1 MTIPNALRRA
11 YELMHRHHGHLGWW
25 PGETPF
31 EIAVGAILTQNTAW
45 TNVEKAVANL
55 KRADILEPRAMFA
68 LRDSELAQLIRPA
81 GYFNVKARRLRN
93 FLQVLIAEFD
103 ARLDLM
109 LSGDTVDVRARL
121 LAING
126 IGRETADSIL
136 LYAGTHHSFVID
148 AYTKRIFER
157 HGWWKDARN
166 GGSKSKVQGS
176 KSASPKGNTA
186 DSYESLKLLCES
198 SLNHKTQ
205 SEHLDYWR
213 DYHAQLVM
221 IGKNFCRPREPKCDR
236 CPLLSL
242 LPDGQTCGG
251 AHGLS
256 KSSRQPADA
265 RNSSS
270 SGFSGAISQR
280 IR

>member
-1 MTIPNALRRA
+1 MKIVRSLRRA

-45 TNVEKAVANL
+45 TNVEKAIANL
-55 KRADILEPRAMFA
+55 KRANVLEPGAMFA

-81 GYFNVKARRLRN
+81 GYFNVKACRLRN
-93 FLQVLIAEFD
+93 FLQVLVGEFD

-109 LSGDTVDVRARL
+109 LSGDTAEVRARL

-136 LYAGTHHSFVID
+136 LYAGRHHSFVID

-157 HGWWKDARN
+157 HQWWSN
-166 GGSKSKVQGS
+166 GSGASSKSKVQGS
-176 KSASPKGNTA
+176 KSSSPKGNTV
-186 DSYESLKLLCES
+186 DEYESLKLLCES
-198 SLNHKTQ
+198 SLNHNTP
-205 SEHLDYWR
+205 SERLDYWR

-221 IGKNFCRPREPKCDR
+221 IGKNFCRPREPRCQE
-236 CPLLSL
+236 CPLAGV
-242 LPDGQTCGG
+242 LPD
-251 AHGLS
+251 
-256 KSSRQPADA
+256 SR
-265 RNSSS
+265 S
-270 SGFSGAISQR
+270 
-280 IR
+280 